1 MKRLLASLA
10 ALVIMVGFALFRFA
24 DSGVGSPCPDDP
36 LRGVWGIFPER
47 PRLSRLEVL
56 GECVKV
62 SGIAHSV
69 KEGGDIEADQSSDGD
84 VTFNLTVDD
93 EHLERFGPVL
103 HIEIVPVDQA
113 RVHAPEEGDH
123 VCIVGTWA
131 WDKTHGIAEIHP
143 AFSVEKC

>member
-1 MKRLLASLA
+1 MKRLVASIA
-10 ALVIMVGFALFRFA
+10 ALVIMAGFALFQWA
-24 DSGVGSPCPDDP
+24 SPSGDSLCPDDP
-36 LRGVWGIFPER
+36 LRGVWGPQ
-47 PRLSRLEVL
+47 RLEVL

-69 KEGGDIEADQSSDGD
+69 KEGGDIEADQSTDGD

-93 EHLERFGPVL
+93 EHWEKFGPVL

-113 RVHAPEEGDH
+113 RVHAPEEGAR
-123 VCIVGTWA
+123 VCLVGTWA

-143 AFSVEKC
+143 AFRIEVC

>member
-1 MKRLLASLA
+1 MKRLA
-10 ALVIMVGFALFRFA
+10 AVAAATLIALGFVLFRWA
-24 DSGVGSPCPDDP
+24 SPGGDSLCPDDP
-36 LRGVWGIFPER
+36 LRGVWGPQ
-47 PRLSRLEVL
+47 RLEVL

-62 SGIAHSV
+62 SGVAHSV
-69 KEGGDIEADQSSDGD
+69 NESGDIEADQSTDGD

-93 EHLERFGPVL
+93 EHREKFGTVL

-113 RVHAPEEGDH
+113 RVHAPAEGGH

-143 AFSVEKC
+143 AFQVEEC